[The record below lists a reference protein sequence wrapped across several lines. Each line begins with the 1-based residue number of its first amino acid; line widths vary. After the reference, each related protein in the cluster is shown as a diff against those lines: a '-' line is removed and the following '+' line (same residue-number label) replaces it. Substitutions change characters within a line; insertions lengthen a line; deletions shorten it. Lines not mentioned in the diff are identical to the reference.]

1 MAEATGC
8 CLVAICTPGST
19 TGHREFIFSSTHLW
33 KEFKFATHQHCRP
46 EGAHLKHRVLG
57 DCNYLKYDDE
67 DGKVKM
73 KRKKYRSPP
82 TETSTSK
89 REKQLTSPR
98 GNPRLLL
105 MTASLTPSLHLSW
118 NHGARRL
125 RRHILGSTAAKT
137 RWKQARGAAAELRQP
152 TPWWHRGSQAAT
164 IGLIM
169 GLHILEENCHMQPV

>member
-1 MAEATGC
+1 M
-8 CLVAICTPGST
+8 
-19 TGHREFIFSSTHLW
+19 
-33 KEFKFATHQHCRP
+33 
-46 EGAHLKHRVLG
+46 
-57 DCNYLKYDDE
+57 KYDDE

-105 MTASLTPSLHLSW
+105 ISASPTPSLHFSW

-169 GLHILEENCHMQPV
+169 GLHILEENPAHATSVIGSANRINTRRNTKWREAQQLGCLISLLWRGW